1 MSLAQCSLLN
11 GVHVAVRASGSN
23 QLNVPLQNE
32 NMNSSRNALD
42 RCGNYS
48 SPMRIRS
55 WNRVGPGCS
64 VSGFSG
70 IGRRVSAVSSGK
82 ERSNFSAPKNEHRV
96 GSEFAEEAIKYF
108 VKRLESRGWD
118 RAREWVPESIGRDP
132 AAGVGSGSS
141 GRMQDV
147 WRAMDV
153 VYGLGVRE
161 TPLLKSPW
169 LQEAVMRGISRSAE
183 QNTMFGARETG
194 GSILL
199 KMESEQVTG
208 SFKARG
214 AAFKI
219 MSLSQ
224 EERKKGVVVSSTG
237 NHALAVM
244 HAVAALNKAGE
255 NVVLEMYLPE
265 TIASRKLSKIE
276 REASKCGARVNLVG
290 KDCVEA
296 EMAAREAAERT
307 GRVYVSPY
315 NDTTVIAGQG
325 TIAMEILMERGPGE
339 IDAVFVPVGGGG
351 LIAGIGTVL
360 KAISPGVKV
369 FGCQPEKSDVM
380 RRSIEAGTVVS
391 IPWHETLSEGTAGG
405 LEDHAVTFEECRTV
419 VDHWVTVSEEEIAA
433 AMVGVHGHHGTQIEG
448 AAAVGVAGLMKCA
461 PQVAGKHSIVIICGG
476 NVSSETLDKAY
487 DIVRGGYS
495 GGSDKSDEPVRGEA
509 ASF

>member
-1 MSLAQCSLLN
+1 
-11 GVHVAVRASGSN
+11 
-23 QLNVPLQNE
+23 
-32 NMNSSRNALD
+32 
-42 RCGNYS
+42 
-48 SPMRIRS
+48 MRTRR

-70 IGRRVSAVSSGK
+70 NGRRVSAMSSGK
-82 ERSNFSAPKNEHRV
+82 ERSNLSAPKSEQS
-96 GSEFAEEAIKYF
+96 GSRMGTEFAEEAIKYF
-108 VKRLESRGWD
+108 IKRLESRGWD
-118 RAREWVPESIGRDP
+118 RAREWVPESLGREPSVVRAD
-132 AAGVGSGSS
+132 SSS

-161 TPLLKSPW
+161 TPLLKSSW
-169 LQEAVMRGISRSAE
+169 LQEAVLRGVSKSAE
-183 QNTMFGARETG
+183 QSKMPG
-194 GSILL
+194 GSVLL

-224 EERKKGVVVSSTG
+224 KERENGVVVSSTG

-276 REASKCGARVNLVG
+276 REASKCNAIVHLVG
-290 KDCVEA
+290 NDCVEA
-296 EMAAREAAERT
+296 EIAAREAAERT
-307 GRVYVSPY
+307 GRVYISPY

-325 TIAMEILMERGPGE
+325 TIAMEILMERSPGE

-351 LIAGIGTVL
+351 LIAGIGAVL
-360 KAISPGVKV
+360 KTISPGVRV

-405 LEDHAVTFEECRTV
+405 LEDHAVTLEECRAV

-461 PQVAGKHSIVIICGG
+461 PQIAGKHSIVIICGG

-495 GGSDKSDEPVRGEA
+495 ESDGPVRGEA

>member
-1 MSLAQCSLLN
+1 MLLVQASVRS
-11 GVHVAVRASGSN
+11 GVHVAGRQSSISTTPVRRPKSLHSK
-23 QLNVPLQNE
+23 P
-32 NMNSSRNALD
+32 RDTLD
-42 RCGNYS
+42 RCGDCY
-48 SPMRIRS
+48 SPMYGRGWI
-55 WNRVGPGCS
+55 RVGPLCW
-64 VSGFSG
+64 VSGIS
-70 IGRRVSAVSSGK
+70 GRRVSAVSSGK
-82 ERSNFSAPKNEHRV
+82 ERSNAPAPNV
-96 GSEFAEEAIKYF
+96 GSRVAPEFAEEAIKYF
-108 VKRLESRGWD
+108 IKRLEGRGWD
-118 RAREWVPESIGRDP
+118 RAREWVPESLGREG
-132 AAGVGSGSS
+132 AGS
-141 GRMQDV
+141 GRMQGV

-161 TPLLKSPW
+161 TPLIKSPW
-169 LQEAVMRGISRSAE
+169 LQESVLRGISGGGE
-183 QNTMFGARETG
+183 QGKMPRETA
-194 GSILL
+194 GSVLL

-224 EERKKGVVVSSTG
+224 KERGNGVLVSSTG

-244 HAVAALNKAGE
+244 HAVAALNKAVGE
-255 NVVLEMYLPE
+255 EIVLEMYLPE

-276 REASKCGARVNLVG
+276 REASKCGARVHLVG

-296 EMAAREAAERT
+296 EVAAREAAERT
-307 GRVYVSPY
+307 GRVYISPY
-315 NDTTVIAGQG
+315 NDMTVIAGQG

-380 RRSIEAGTVVS
+380 KRSIEAGSVVS

-405 LEDHAVTFEECRTV
+405 LEDHAVTLDECKAV

-461 PQVAGKHSIVIICGG
+461 PKVAGKHSIVIICGG

-495 GGSDKSDEPVRGEA
+495 GKSGEPDGPVRGEA

>member
-1 MSLAQCSLLN
+1 MSLANCPLWS
-11 GVHVAVRASGSN
+11 GVHVAARASSSQN
-23 QLNVPLQNE
+23 TPLPTE
-32 NMNSSRNALD
+32 SLYSRDSLD
-42 RCGNYS
+42 KCGNYC
-48 SPMRIRS
+48 SPMRTRVWS
-55 WNRVGPGCS
+55 RVGPGCS
-64 VSGFSG
+64 VSGFG
-70 IGRRVSAVSSGK
+70 NGRRVSAVSSGK
-82 ERSNFSAPKNEHRV
+82 ERSNSPAPKGEHAGSRV
-96 GSEFAEEAIKYF
+96 APEFAKEAIKYF

-118 RAREWVPESIGRDP
+118 RAREWVPESLGREAMEGAD
-132 AAGVGSGSS
+132 S

-169 LQEAVMRGISRSAE
+169 LQEAVPRGVSRSGEHSKVA
-183 QNTMFGARETG
+183 GETA
-194 GSILL
+194 GSVLL

-224 EERKKGVVVSSTG
+224 KEKEHGVLVSSTG
-237 NHALAVM
+237 NHALAVL
-244 HAVAALNKAGE
+244 HAVAALKKAAGE
-255 NVVLEMYLPE
+255 QVALEMYLPE

-276 REASKCGARVNLVG
+276 REASKCGACVHLVG

-296 EMAAREAAERT
+296 EVAAREAAERT
-307 GRVYVSPY
+307 GRVYISPY

-325 TIAMEILMERGPGE
+325 TIAMEILMERSPGE

-369 FGCQPEKSDVM
+369 FGCQPEKSDAM
-380 RRSIEAGTVVS
+380 RRSIEAGAVVS

-405 LEDHAVTFEECRTV
+405 LEDHAVTLEECKAV

-433 AMVGVHGHHGTQIEG
+433 AMVGVHGHHATQIEG

-495 GGSDKSDEPVRGEA
+495 GKPDESDGPLRGEA